1 MRKTLWIAVSLA
13 LGLTIS
19 GCSSSSSSGPKEE
32 TKAKAGPAPDLYKVN
47 FDTSKGAIVVEVH
60 RDWAPNG
67 ADHLYELV
75 KAGFYDGDRFFRVV
89 RGFMVQFG
97 INGDPATQ
105 RTWAAINIPDDR
117 PTQANAR
124 GTLTYAATG
133 MPNSRSTQLFINFKD
148 NSESLNPQGFAPLG
162 QVIEGMDVVDDIYA
176 GYGEMAPNGPGP
188 DTTQLQIEGNAYL
201 TAKFPHLDY
210 IKKATIQ

>member
-1 MRKTLWIAVSLA
+1 MRKTLWIAAAVVLSV
-13 LGLTIS
+13 TIS
-19 GCSSSSSSGPKEE
+19 GCSSNSSSGPKEE
-32 TKAKAGPAPDLYKVN
+32 TKAGPAPDLYKVN

-89 RGFMVQFG
+89 RGFVVQFG
-97 INGDPATQ
+97 INGDPATH
-105 RTWAAINIPDDR
+105 RRWAPVNIPDDR

-133 MPNSRSTQLFINFKD
+133 MPNSRSTQLFINLHD
-148 NSESLNPQGFAPLG
+148 NSQSLNPQGFAPVG
-162 QVIEGMDVVDDIYA
+162 QVIEGMDVVDDLYA

-188 DTTQLQIEGNAYL
+188 DATQLQIEGNGYL

-210 IKKATIQ
+210 IKKASIQ